1 MNDRARGWWVSLLA
15 TLTGALWFGAGTEA
29 AFGFM
34 KHRRWDW
41 VEMVARG
48 VPWAVAMVGV
58 QWVVRALV
66 RPGER
71 RARAE
76 LAQLRRTG
84 KLPSNAD
91 PAELHAFLQEERGR
105 MRTGGWVLLLAS
117 AALAALVAVAA
128 ATVNDNSPAVWAV
141 AVLSALLG
149 VAEFRWQ
156 RRELARTDGL
166 LRELS
171 GVSR

>member
-1 MNDRARGWWVSLLA
+1 
-15 TLTGALWFGAGTEA
+15 
-29 AFGFM
+29 
-34 KHRRWDW
+34 
-41 VEMVARG
+41 
-48 VPWAVAMVGV
+48 
-58 QWVVRALV
+58 
-66 RPGER
+66 
-71 RARAE
+71 
-76 LAQLRRTG
+76 
-84 KLPSNAD
+84 
-91 PAELHAFLQEERGR
+91 

-156 RRELARTDGL
+156 RWELARTDGL
-166 LRELS
+166 LREQS